1 MWNERLKEIIKRLPP
16 DHRGIAVWDDYNG
29 SFPKDQD
36 CIGTLTTNIGSSAP
50 RNGIKIIEIYETD
63 KIQVPTIPKRSE

>member
-29 SFPKDQD
+29 S
-36 CIGTLTTNIGSSAP
+36 LTTNIGSSAP